1 MTGQAT
7 AEVRVSERVG
17 AFQHVT
23 LAAPGV
29 VETFRPGN
37 FVSVALGS
45 PGPGDAHLLRR
56 SYWVHRVRASSTHGA
71 TVDLVVRPDGVGGQW
86 LAGLPVGSSVDLV
99 GPLGRPFAQPKEAV
113 PCLLVGEGYA
123 ASALF
128 PLAERLVERGC
139 PVTFLLAGDT
149 ASEVIDGLDVRRS
162 ARAVTVVTADGS
174 MGAQG
179 SVAQALPGAL
189 QRSEASVVYAAGPTS
204 TLHAVAGISEQHGAW
219 SQVALEVP
227 QPCGTGLC
235 HGCIVPAVGED
246 AIAHRVRA
254 CAEGP
259 VFRGDRIQWGLL

>member
-1 MTGQAT
+1 MTVQVT
-7 AEVRVSERVG
+7 AEVRASERVG

-37 FVSVALGS
+37 FVSVALDDGIH
-45 PGPGDAHLLRR
+45 GGARLARR
-56 SYWVHRVRASSTHGA
+56 SYWVHRVRSSSTHGA
-71 TVDLVVRPDGVGGQW
+71 TIDLVVRPSGVGGHW
-86 LAGLPVGSSVDLV
+86 LATLPVGAAIDLV

-113 PCLLVGEGYA
+113 ACVLVGEGHA
-123 ASALF
+123 AAALF

-139 PVTFLLAGDT
+139 PVTFLLAGET

-179 SVAQALPGAL
+179 SVAQALPAVL
-189 QRSEASVVYAAGPTS
+189 QRAEASVVYAAGPTA

-219 SQVALEVP
+219 SQVALEVA

-235 HGCIVPAVGED
+235 HACIVPAVGED
-246 AIAHRVRA
+246 AVAHRVRA